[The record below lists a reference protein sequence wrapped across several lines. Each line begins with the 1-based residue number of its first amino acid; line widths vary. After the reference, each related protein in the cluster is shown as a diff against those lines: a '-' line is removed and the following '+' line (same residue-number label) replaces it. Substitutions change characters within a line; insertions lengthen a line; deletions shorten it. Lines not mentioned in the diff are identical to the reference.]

1 MLNAFLGT
9 ALCRFRPDRGLG
21 YHSQP
26 APRRTAPS
34 MRFPSLIRF
43 CLLLIVVF
51 VVGCHATKT
60 DDAEVLPVDQL
71 YTTAKAALVDNNLS
85 KAIKYY
91 QRLIARFP
99 FGAYTEQASLE
110 LAFAQYKSGKPEDGY
125 STINR
130 FIKTY
135 PTHKHI
141 DYAYYLRGII
151 NFDRD
156 KGALDRYAN
165 QDMTKRDQGN
175 TLQSFEDFNELV
187 TKFPNSRYAP
197 DARLR
202 MIYLRDNLSR
212 AQLHI
217 AEYYLSRGA
226 YVAAI
231 NRSKD
236 IIEKYQRTP
245 AAGDA
250 LAVMTVSYKS
260 LGQDKLASDTERVL
274 KLNYPDHPYFTGDWP
289 RHEHWWNRMIPFRS

>member
-1 MLNAFLGT
+1 
-9 ALCRFRPDRGLG
+9 
-21 YHSQP
+21 
-26 APRRTAPS
+26 
-34 MRFPSLIRF
+34 MRVSLLLRF
-43 CLLLIVVF
+43 CLLLLVVF
-51 VVGCHATKT
+51 AVGCHRDKKS
-60 DDAEVLPVDQL
+60 DDSEVLPVDQM
-71 YTTAKAALVDNNLS
+71 YSTAKAALVDNNLN

-91 QRLIARFP
+91 ERLIARFP
-99 FGAYTEQASLE
+99 FGPYTEQSDLE
-110 LAFAQYKSGKPEDGY
+110 LAYAQYKIGKPEDGY

-135 PTHKHI
+135 PTQKHI

-156 KGALDRYAN
+156 KGVLDKYAN

-187 TKFPNSRYAP
+187 TKFPNSRYSA
-197 DARLR
+197 DARQR
-202 MIYLRDNLSR
+202 MIYLRDNLAK
-212 AQLHI
+212 AQLHV

-245 AAGDA
+245 SAGDA
-250 LAVMTVSYKS
+250 LAIMVVSYKS
-260 LGQDKLASDTERVL
+260 LGQDKLSEDTERVL
-274 KLNYPDHPYFTGDWP
+274 KLNYPEHPYFTGNFP
-289 RHEHWWNRMIPFRS
+289 ESSHWWNRMVPFRS

>member
-1 MLNAFLGT
+1 M
-9 ALCRFRPDRGLG
+9 RV
-21 YHSQP
+21 
-26 APRRTAPS
+26 PS
-34 MRFPSLIRF
+34 SLRY
-43 CLLLIVVF
+43 CLLLLVVF
-51 VVGCHATKT
+51 AVGCHHDKKS
-60 DDAEVLPVDQL
+60 DDSEVLPVDQM

-91 QRLIARFP
+91 ERLIARFP
-99 FGAYTEQASLE
+99 FGPYTEQSTLE
-110 LAFAQYKSGKPEDGY
+110 LSYSQFKIGKPEDAY

-135 PTHKHI
+135 PTQKHV

-156 KGALDRYAN
+156 KGILDKYAN

-187 TKFPNSRYAP
+187 TKFPNSRFAP
-197 DARLR
+197 DARQR
-202 MIYLRDNLSR
+202 MVYLRDNLAK
-212 AQLHI
+212 AQLHV
-217 AEYYLSRGA
+217 AEYYVSRGA

-245 AAGDA
+245 QAGDA
-250 LAVMTVSYKS
+250 LAIMVISYKS
-260 LGQDKLASDTERVL
+260 LGQDKLSEDAERVL
-274 KLNYPDHPYFTGDWP
+274 KLNYPEHPYFTGDFP
-289 RHEHWWNRMIPFRS
+289 KNSHWWNRMVPFRS

>member
-1 MLNAFLGT
+1 
-9 ALCRFRPDRGLG
+9 
-21 YHSQP
+21 
-26 APRRTAPS
+26 
-34 MRFPSLIRF
+34 MRFSSPIRY
-43 CLLLIVVF
+43 CLLLLLVVF
-51 VVGCHATKT
+51 AVGCHRGSKP
-60 DDAEVLPVDQL
+60 DDAEVLPVDQM
-71 YTTAKAALVDNNLS
+71 YTTAKAALTDNNLS
-85 KAIKYY
+85 KAVKYY

-99 FGAYTEQASLE
+99 FGDYTEQSMLE
-110 LAFAQYKSGKPEDGY
+110 LAYAEWKEGKPEDGY

-135 PTHKHI
+135 PTHKRI

-156 KGALDRYAN
+156 KGIMDRYAN

-187 TKFPNSRYAP
+187 SKFPDSRYTP

-212 AQLHI
+212 AQLHV
-217 AEYYLSRGA
+217 AEYYLNRGA

-236 IIEKYQRTP
+236 ILEKYQRTP

-250 LAVMTVSYKS
+250 LAIMTISYKS
-260 LGQDKLASDTERVL
+260 LGQDKLADDTERVL
-274 KLNYPDHPYFTGDWP
+274 KLNYPEHPYLSGHYP
-289 RHEHWWNRMIPFRS
+289 PGSHWWNRMVPFRS